1 MSLQSALDDMRKSSL
16 KTANPELVKIIN
28 KTGDEFKAS
37 YDASQAIQPGARFPE
52 FTLQDA
58 TGHAVSLSGLLANGP
73 VFFSFYRGSW
83 CPYCNLE
90 LRALQKVLPDFKAK
104 RVCLV
109 AVSPELPDQ
118 SLTTSEKNGLEF
130 TVLSDLQNDLA
141 RKLGI
146 VFSQPDEMR
155 TVFNA
160 IQVDWDA
167 RYGDGNL
174 QIPIPANILV
184 EKSGLVKNV
193 WLDPYWHNRM
203 EPSTAL
209 EWINQL

>member
-1 MSLQSALDDMRKSSL
+1 MGLQSALDDMRQSSL
-16 KTANPELVKIIN
+16 KTANPELVKII
-28 KTGDEFKAS
+28 KKAGDEFKAS
-37 YDASQAIQPGARFPE
+37 YDVSQAIQPGARFPE

-58 TGHAVSLSGLLANGP
+58 TGLAVSLSGLLADGP

-90 LRALQKVLPDFKAK
+90 LRALQKILPDFKAK
-104 RVCLV
+104 GVRLV

-130 TVLSDLQNDLA
+130 TVLSDVHNDLA
-141 RKLGI
+141 RQLGI

-160 IQVDWDA
+160 LQVD
-167 RYGDGNL
+167 
-174 QIPIPANILV
+174 
-184 EKSGLVKNV
+184 
-193 WLDPYWHNRM
+193 
-203 EPSTAL
+203 
-209 EWINQL
+209 